1 MSDGEGAVFRD
12 GEPPEPDDRDDL
24 DDLEGWAAWARQR
37 LHDHEREAA
46 DRTTELVRLRADV
59 RNLKKQVDAYE
70 TVIRSKSR
78 LTAYEPG
85 RRVYLVNAGNLEAT
99 ILLTVIDRG
108 GLVHYRAGWW
118 NSGRWQEAVLHES
131 EVEVELPL
139 GVPSPAPERRR
150 P

>member
-1 MSDGEGAVFRD
+1 VTENESPGYRAGGPSESDD
-12 GEPPEPDDRDDL
+12 C

-37 LHDHEREAA
+37 LYDHEREAA

-59 RNLKKQVDAYE
+59 KDLKKQVDAYE
-70 TVIRSKSR
+70 TVLRSKPR

-85 RRVYLVNAGNLEAT
+85 RQVYLVNAGNLEAT

-118 NSGRWQEAVLHES
+118 NSGQWQEAVLHES

-139 GVPSPAPERRR
+139 GVPSSAPERRR